1 MIDGFMMM
9 DKDYCMH
16 VKHSKSG
23 FVILSLYGDDILLA
37 GNGTELGNGYL
48 SIRDERRGW
57 D

>member
-1 MIDGFMMM
+1 MMM

-48 SIRDERRGW
+48 SIRDERRG
-57 D
+57 